1 MRLAPGQYK
10 YLQALGI
17 EVYRERELGDGGQG
31 PKEMEGTDLK
41 SVPGLT
47 PDTDMKGTDPR
58 LLHAGAGLK
67 STSGRAA
74 DMDVERTGLQPVPSS
89 ALDTGVVGGA
99 HHTGAGGIAAGSEG
113 EFALDW
119 EALRR
124 KVAECRLCGLHE
136 GRTQTVFGVGDV
148 NADLMLIGEAPG
160 AEEDRRGEP
169 FVGRAGK
176 LLDAMLKALGLDRQQ
191 VFIANILKCRP
202 PNNRDP
208 RPEEVQSCENY
219 LAQQINTVKPRLI
232 LALGRVAAQNLLKTE
247 TPIGKMRGKRYT
259 YGDPPVPVV
268 VTYHP
273 AYLLRSPREKRKS
286 WQDLQLAMNIFNEKL

>member
-1 MRLAPGQYK
+1 MRLAPRQYR

-17 EVYRERELGDGGQG
+17 EVYRERTPQDRGGSL
-31 PKEMEGTDLK
+31 KEADH
-41 SVPGLT
+41 
-47 PDTDMKGTDPR
+47 R
-58 LLHAGAGLK
+58 LLHAGAGLE
-67 STSGRAA
+67 SASDHTPDSGA
-74 DMDVERTGLQPVPSS
+74 
-89 ALDTGVVGGA
+89 VGGGHNA
-99 HHTGAGGIAAGSEG
+99 EAAGIAAEPAGRVV
-113 EFALDW
+113 FDW
-119 EALRR
+119 EALQRE
-124 KVAECRLCGLHE
+124 VAGCRLCPLHE
-136 GRTQTVFGVGDV
+136 GRTQTVFGVGAMD
-148 NADLMLIGEAPG
+148 ADWMLIGEAPG

-176 LLDAMLKALGLDRQQ
+176 LLDAMLHALGLARQQ

-208 RPEEVQSCENY
+208 RPEEVVACSNY
-219 LAQQINTVKPRLI
+219 LEQQINTVKPKLI

-247 TPIGKMRGKRYT
+247 TPIGKMRGKRFQ

-286 WQDLQLAMNIFNEKL
+286 WQDLRLAMTIYNEQT

>member
-1 MRLAPGQYK
+1 MRLAPRQYQ
-10 YLQALGI
+10 YLEALGI
-17 EVYRERELGDGGQG
+17 EVYRVRERA
-31 PKEMEGTDLK
+31 
-41 SVPGLT
+41 GL
-47 PDTDMKGTDPR
+47 KGTDSVPVSGHESTAGTGSR
-58 LLHAGAGLK
+58 LLLEEADLKVVAGNVL
-67 STSGRAA
+67 AA
-74 DMDVERTGLQPVPSS
+74 DVVDPAAPVGARALTAQPG
-89 ALDTGVVGGA
+89 DGA
-99 HHTGAGGIAAGSEG
+99 TP
-113 EFALDW
+113 DW
-119 EALRR
+119 EALQRQ
-124 KVAECRLCGLHE
+124 VAGCRLCPLHE

-148 NADLMLIGEAPG
+148 NAELMLIGEAPG

-176 LLDAMLKALGLDRQQ
+176 LLDAMLQALGLARQQ

-208 RPEEVQSCENY
+208 RPEEVLACENY

-247 TPIGKMRGKRYT
+247 TPIGKMRGQRFQ

-286 WQDLQLAMNIFNEKL
+286 WQDLQLAMTIYNEQT

>member
-1 MRLAPGQYK
+1 MRLAPGQYR
-10 YLQALGI
+10 YLHALGI
-17 EVYRERELGDGGQG
+17 DVYKLRDRED
-31 PKEMEGTDLK
+31 PKETDLK
-41 SVPGLT
+41 SVPDGAERGG
-47 PDTDMKGTDPR
+47 PK
-58 LLHAGAGLK
+58 GAGL
-67 STSGRAA
+67 TSASGGAA
-74 DMDVERTGLQPVPSS
+74 QGLEPVPGS
-89 ALDTGVVGGA
+89 APAAGVVVQDDPVS
-99 HHTGAGGIAAGSEG
+99 AGGMGARRGADT
-113 EFALDW
+113 APDW
-119 EALRR
+119 EALQRE
-124 KVAECRLCGLHE
+124 VAGCRLCALHE
-136 GRTQTVFGVGDV
+136 GRTQTVFGVGDA

-176 LLDAMLKALGLDRQQ
+176 LLDSMLKALGLDRRQ

-208 RPEEVQSCENY
+208 RPEEVLACGNY
-219 LAQQINTVKPRLI
+219 LNQQINTVKPRLI